1 LFVFL
6 FWLLFCLSS
15 SFDCCIVC
23 LPLLTVVLFVFWLL
37 YCLSSSFDCCIVCFP
52 LLTIVLF
59 VFLFWLLYCLSSSF
73 DCCIVCLPPLSDYDS
88 PLIYLNVSSKLVTM
102 HLFILRL
109 KFILRSAL
117 EYRVI
122 FDIFHWFDCH
132 AIHIIIPYS

>member
-1 LFVFL
+1 
-6 FWLLFCLSS
+6 
-15 SFDCCIVC
+15 
-23 LPLLTVVLFVFWLL
+23 LTV
-37 YCLSSSFDCCIVCFP
+37 
-52 LLTIVLF
+52 VLF

-132 AIHIIIPYS
+132 AIHINNPIQLID